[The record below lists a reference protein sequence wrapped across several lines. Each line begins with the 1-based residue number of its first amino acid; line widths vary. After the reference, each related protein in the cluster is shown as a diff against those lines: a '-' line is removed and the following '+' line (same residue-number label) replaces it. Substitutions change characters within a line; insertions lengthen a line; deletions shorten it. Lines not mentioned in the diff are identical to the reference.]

1 MPQISAFQFTRE
13 GSFRF
18 RSLTVA
24 CSAVPSTHTPHLQF
38 LECLLTG
45 GPNYSYRLTA
55 DGDGVIVEGRCP
67 AISVIRNLPT
77 TSALLLRG
85 PRVKLDQKTEKRL
98 RQFTYGVYRLKVST
112 STRKA
117 FSTDMTKLGQVASI
131 RMGYPF
137 RSRLEPDATGAI
149 AVVQM
154 KDIDDASLLHVED
167 VVRVDLPDFNEHH
180 LIRRGDLVFRSRGR
194 THSVALVSADVGPAV
209 LAAPM
214 LLIRP
219 IEVLPAY
226 LLWYINLPAVQAT
239 LAAQAEGTSVRMISK
254 AALKQLVIAV
264 PPLETQRRIVE
275 IGQLASQEARIT
287 TELMDRRKALIDG
300 ILMRKAQ
307 DAH

>member
-1 MPQISAFQFTRE
+1 
-13 GSFRF
+13 
-18 RSLTVA
+18 
-24 CSAVPSTHTPHLQF
+24 
-38 LECLLTG
+38 
-45 GPNYSYRLTA
+45 
-55 DGDGVIVEGRCP
+55 
-67 AISVIRNLPT
+67 
-77 TSALLLRG
+77 
-85 PRVKLDQKTEKRL
+85 
-98 RQFTYGVYRLKVST
+98 
-112 STRKA
+112 
-117 FSTDMTKLGQVASI
+117 MTMLGQVASI

-137 RSRLEPDATGAI
+137 RSRLEHEATGAI

-154 KDIDDASLLHVED
+154 KDIDDASLLHVD
-167 VVRVDLPDFNEHH
+167 DAVRVNLLDFNEHH
-180 LIRRGDLVFRSRGR
+180 LIRQGDLVFRSRGR
-194 THSVALVSADVGPAV
+194 TNSVALVSADVGPAV

-254 AALKQLVIAV
+254 AALEQLVIAV

-275 IGQLASQEARIT
+275 IGQLASREARIT

-300 ILMRKAQ
+300 ILMHKAQ